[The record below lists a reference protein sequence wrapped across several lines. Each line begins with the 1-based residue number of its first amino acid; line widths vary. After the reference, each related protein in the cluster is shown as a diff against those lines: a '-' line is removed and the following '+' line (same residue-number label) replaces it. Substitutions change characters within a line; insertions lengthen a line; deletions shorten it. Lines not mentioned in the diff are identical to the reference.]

1 MPDLKQWF
9 GSAGRLAKAYAKR
22 SEIVSLLEADPETS
36 KAMLDR
42 LVRVMSREELATFE
56 EEYLHY
62 CTLTLLDLQHRRRAM
77 ELYGYFKVLEYQH
90 IDGRR

>member
-1 MPDLKQWF
+1 MPDIKQWLD
-9 GSAGRLAKAYAKR
+9 SAGKLAKAYAKR
-22 SEIVSLLEADPETS
+22 SEIVSMLDAEPGTS
-36 KAMLDR
+36 KALLER
-42 LVRVMSREELATFE
+42 LVSVMSREELATFE

-90 IDGRR
+90 IGGRR